1 MKKFV
6 ILFAVLVLAAF
17 ILMPGSCNGKYN
29 VSKPL
34 VADGWPLPLPKP
46 PSTSVNTL
54 VADGWPLPLPKP
66 PSTSVDT
73 LVADGWPLPL
83 PKPPSTS
90 VNPLV
95 A

>member
-17 ILMPGSCNGKYN
+17 ILMPGSGNGKYN

-46 PSTSVNTL
+46 PSTSVN
-54 VADGWPLPLPKP
+54 
-66 PSTSVDT
+66 
-73 LVADGWPLPL
+73 
-83 PKPPSTS
+83 
-90 VNPLV
+90 PLV